1 VPLAN
6 QAVEPNSAWAK
17 RFSDAMND
25 DFNTPEAIAALFDL
39 ASEINRAQG
48 EEKTQLAL
56 TLKQLARTLN
66 FLQREPTQFLQA
78 GSRGSEPGLSADQIE
93 EQIAARVSA
102 KKTKDFAKA
111 DLIRKTL
118 LEQGV
123 VLEDK
128 PSGIT
133 EWRRS

>member
-1 VPLAN
+1 VDPH
-6 QAVEPNSAWAK
+6 SSWAK
-17 RFSDAMND
+17 RFADAMND

-39 ASEINRAQG
+39 ASEVNRAQG
-48 EEKTQLAL
+48 HEKAHLASI
-56 TLKQLARTLN
+56 LKGLAGTLN
-66 FLQREPTQFLQA
+66 FLQRDPTLFLQE
-78 GSRGSEPGLSADQIE
+78 GSRGGDAALSATDIE
-93 EQIAARVSA
+93 EQIAARLNA
-102 KKTKDFAKA
+102 KQAKDFAKA

-128 PSGIT
+128 PGGLT